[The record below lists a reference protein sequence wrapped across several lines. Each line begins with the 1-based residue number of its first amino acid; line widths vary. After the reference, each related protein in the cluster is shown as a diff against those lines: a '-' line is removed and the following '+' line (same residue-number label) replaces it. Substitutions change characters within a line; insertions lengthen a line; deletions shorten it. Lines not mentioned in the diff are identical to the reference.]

1 MSKSDLRKAIREGLA
16 LGDLNAALARVAD
29 VEICDRD
36 DAEALAELVVAH
48 GDDLLAASASSTT
61 PLHAV
66 LGLFQQVD
74 TEEAFIVLFERGLP
88 GLRSLF
94 DRLIESPDVETYG
107 DDLMFLT
114 KILVL
119 YRGTEDVER
128 VASAARSPTLRDR
141 SLWSVIFETL
151 DEDHPLRR
159 PILEAL
165 REPLPGGFAGVAYLD
180 FANALAREEPI
191 DHPFD
196 TADGQARL
204 EALLIDSDEG
214 RHSYAHSA
222 AAALPFIA
230 EPPRGR
236 LLALGLDHPAGRVQ
250 LEAAWASAKIGSRAG
265 VDFLARACLDVKVS
279 GVATAYLEELGELN
293 AIPARAKNPDFVAV
307 AEMCRWLAHPME
319 YGRAPDDAELFD
331 ARTLAWPPANEPRR
345 FWLVKYRYDGALPDG
360 GDEVGVGMVGS
371 ITFALFGETTA
382 DLPPE
387 DVYALHC
394 CWELEVENDPRAP
407 QQRSIVAGRELLRTA
422 GNDGF

>member
-1 MSKSDLRKAIREGLA
+1 MSEGVLRKAIREGLA

-29 VEICDRD
+29 FEIHDRD
-36 DAEALAELVVAH
+36 DAEALADLIAEH
-48 GDDLLAASASSTT
+48 GDELLVASPSSAT
-61 PLHAV
+61 PLHTV
-66 LGLFQQVD
+66 LGLFQQID
-74 TEEAFIVLFERGLP
+74 TEEAFLILYERGLP

-94 DRLIESPDVETYG
+94 DRLIDSPDAETHA

-119 YRGTEDVER
+119 YRGGEDVDR
-128 VASAARSPTLRDR
+128 VASAARSPMLRDR

-151 DEDHPLRR
+151 DEGHPLRQ
-159 PILEAL
+159 PILEAF
-165 REPLPGGFAGVAYLD
+165 REPLPDGFAGIAYLD

-196 TADGQARL
+196 TAEGRVRL
-204 EALLIDSDEG
+204 EALLIDPDES

-230 EPPRGR
+230 DPPRGR

-265 VDFLARACLDVKVS
+265 IDFLARACLDVKIS

-319 YGRAPDDAELFD
+319 YGRAPDDAELID

-345 FWLVKYRYDGALPDG
+345 LWLVKYRYDGGLPDG
-360 GDEVGVGMVGS
+360 SDDVGVGLVGS

-407 QQRSIVAGRELLRTA
+407 RQRSIAAGRELLRTA